1 MTTFVVC
8 NECGNRWKVRRPA
21 GFPLTCSVGWFLLG
35 WLPWP
40 FSGGCAVCPM
50 LTLPHAGEAKA
61 GVCCGSHWC
70 SARTRTVTLHAALRL
85 VLAQESQGWISEV
98 QLLCPSRCSHACSSR
113 TPARVHDCLRKLFFW
128 KNYCTS
134 LKSSPLVLVFI
145 LGNPDEHRHDLVGS
159 QSLFLCCLCS
169 PKLAPHRQLMLHE

>member
-8 NECGNRWKVRRPA
+8 NECGNRWKVGRPA
-21 GFPLTCSVGWFLLG
+21 GFPFPRLCGVASPWGGSPGPSLG
-35 WLPWP
+35 
-40 FSGGCAVCPM
+40 AVLCPM
-50 LTLPHAGEAKA
+50 PTLPHTGEAEA
-61 GVCCGSHWC
+61 GVCRGSHWC
-70 SARTRTVTLHAALRL
+70 PARTRAVTSHAAPRR
-85 VLAQESQGWISEV
+85 VLAQQSQGWILEV
-98 QLLCPSRCSHACSSR
+98 QLLCPPRCSHAASSR

-145 LGNPDEHRHDLVGS
+145 LGNPDEYRHDLVGS

-169 PKLAPHRQLMLHE
+169 PKLAPHRQIMLHE